1 MKLLFLI
8 LAHDRPEQAG
18 GLARTLVEAARDA
31 TAFIHFDVR
40 APAAS
45 FAALRAAVAGE
56 PRIRLVEKRTAGA
69 WGSFGLV
76 EAPLNAL
83 AQIEAEG
90 VEPDYVMLLSGA
102 CLPCRPV
109 ASLER
114 FLTERDGGEFIESED
129 ESWITGGWRAERWR
143 YWHWFDHKTQRP
155 LEWLSARIQ
164 RFAGVR
170 RSFPAGLEP
179 RFGSQ
184 WWALSWPA
192 LQAILADIRRQPKRL
207 DFFRTVWIPDEM
219 VFQTYVNALVP
230 REAIAGFALTHFQ
243 FTNRGK
249 PIVFHDDHADYVRGL
264 GRFFVRKVSPEAKA
278 LRASLPPQA
287 SAPDDGRKLGPPHAH
302 RDDYKLK
309 IAAQTHYPRAGQ
321 IFYRGPVRHHE
332 RPGAGPHGG
341 ALHAVLART
350 ARPDPKGSRPNC
362 RGYGSPSSARSS
374 PLARS
379 TSASG
384 RESFHGL
391 RRGDVAIRDMHPALW
406 LVRLRARAETVPVL
420 TWSPVNQRALLAH
433 AVRDPRALVITLPPS
448 SGDPDRDRGTLL
460 DHCLGP
466 TRPVSD
472 LLGVPPQAV
481 PRRPGRPGPLA
492 YPRHG
497 ALAGHRRCK
506 CRRASSAAL
515 PGLPAPDI
523 ALPWSADPGPELL
536 ARRRAALGRTLEA
549 CRFRDA
555 PWFPG
560 LAAALER
567 TAGRLA
573 DAAGADAGAGDR
585 AAGGLPREARDAT
598 PLGADL
604 AALHL
609 ARVP

>member
-8 LAHDRPEQAG
+8 LAHDRPEQAAA
-18 GLARTLVEAARDA
+18 LARTLVEAARDA

-40 APAAS
+40 APDAS

-56 PRIRLVEKRTAGA
+56 PRIRLVEKRAAGA

-164 RFAGVR
+164 KYAGVR

-184 WWALSWPA
+184 WWTLSWPV

-264 GRFFVRKVSPEAKA
+264 GRFFVRKVSPEATA
-278 LRASLPPQA
+278 LRGDLPHAGVRPGRRPQA
-287 SAPDDGRKLGPPHAH
+287 RTASRTPRRLQAQDRRPDSLSAR
-302 RDDYKLK
+302 
-309 IAAQTHYPRAGQ
+309 RADLLCGS
-321 IFYRGPVRHHE
+321 VRHHE
-332 RPGAGPHGG
+332 RPAAGPH
-341 ALHAVLART
+341 
-350 ARPDPKGSRPNC
+350 
-362 RGYGSPSSARSS
+362 
-374 PLARS
+374 
-379 TSASG
+379 
-384 RESFHGL
+384 
-391 RRGDVAIRDMHPALW
+391 
-406 LVRLRARAETVPVL
+406 
-420 TWSPVNQRALLAH
+420 
-433 AVRDPRALVITLPPS
+433 
-448 SGDPDRDRGTLL
+448 
-460 DHCLGP
+460 
-466 TRPVSD
+466 
-472 LLGVPPQAV
+472 
-481 PRRPGRPGPLA
+481 
-492 YPRHG
+492 
-497 ALAGHRRCK
+497 
-506 CRRASSAAL
+506 
-515 PGLPAPDI
+515 
-523 ALPWSADPGPELL
+523 
-536 ARRRAALGRTLEA
+536 
-549 CRFRDA
+549 
-555 PWFPG
+555 
-560 LAAALER
+560 
-567 TAGRLA
+567 
-573 DAAGADAGAGDR
+573 
-585 AAGGLPREARDAT
+585 
-598 PLGADL
+598 
-604 AALHL
+604 
-609 ARVP
+609 